1 MALRLKADLERRGLT
16 CWMDTH
22 LRTGDDWEMLLEEN
36 LTFSK
41 GVVALVTPAY
51 EISESCRNEI
61 RLSLNRGKRIFP
73 VLAAT
78 LKQSPK
84 VPLPDGKFNFSFL
97 LSLSTFFFFFFFF
110 LFQTPTCS

>member
-1 MALRLKADLERRGLT
+1 MQLHQEESPLRHRPR
-16 CWMDTH
+16 H
-22 LRTGDDWEMLLEEN
+22 HH
-36 LTFSK
+36 
-41 GVVALVTPAY
+41 LVTPAWSGLIPAY

-97 LSLSTFFFFFFFF
+97 SLSTFFFFFFFF